1 MDVSSAET
9 KAPAPWSSRP
19 CAFASGDR
27 TAAQLGGSMPHSR
40 LRLGVDGCAPEAVM
54 RLPERSHGAPA
65 ASFGGAPACWRRA
78 PEGVVA

>member
-1 MDVSSAET
+1 
-9 KAPAPWSSRP
+9 
-19 CAFASGDR
+19 
-27 TAAQLGGSMPHSR
+27 MPHSR